1 MSKRKIISA
10 VLLSAVML
18 FSGCSENTAKGISLD
33 EIKDYTPLN
42 LQTEYYDNYDFNAY
56 YNKEESEKHLPGQ
69 GVFGT
74 GNAFILRYNGLYYM
88 YVGSSNNMSQSMP
101 CWVSEDLLNW
111 TKPDNGVTP
120 AGTCA
125 DDPRLYNAY
134 PPCVRQFN
142 GKFYMYVY
150 LKNNVVTQGNYI
162 LKADSPVGPFEFVTG
177 DDGKPVC
184 YTIEATTTN
193 IDCDIF
199 IDDNEDVYFMSAHQ
213 DAYFTGIR
221 AFKMPS
227 MDKVDYDEN
236 SYINIAES
244 SVGGWTEGNGM
255 FKRNGNYYLMF
266 TGSNILS
273 PGYLTHYAVAE
284 NDNWKKAFG
293 TDEKTGAKGFNQGID
308 WPMGCETNPE
318 FYSLGHATSV
328 LGPDMDALY
337 YHYFS
342 VNSAGPNCTFAID
355 RLIFNGTAMDAA
367 QTQYRSVKPARPF
380 IYSYLPESGGE
391 FTAESGK
398 ILSKNSHNQ
407 NFTAEYNFKG
417 NNVKCVFGYRDE
429 QNYGYVACDV
439 SAKTV
444 TLHTVENGTDKQA
457 AQGEIVRDY
466 DGNTLKTLRIACR
479 DGKADVYFDDLKKI
493 SDASVST
500 QSGKAG
506 YIYGGEAE
514 FCYTAVSN
522 AAKGISDSSEPKLH
536 YINIGAESY
545 LPAGLIEGHGS
556 AFASGSGY
564 YLTDESEYGGK
575 YTGMG
580 KIKLENAGDH
590 ADFLVDFDETRNDA
604 ESGYYTLYM
613 TLNKNQCGKTFG
625 VRVDGGKVM
634 PVKVPE
640 VNATGGASLIKTAI
654 AQIPVEKG
662 VREIS
667 IIDLGENFAFHS
679 FTFVKSTGKNFN
691 YVQSLNA
698 APEKGMEQLTLWR
711 FDKQAGDDENSLV
724 SREGVRSLVY
734 FGNDKI
740 ENYTVECD
748 FRLNTDSINSAGF
761 IIQGNRYSNS
771 AYITED
777 YRHIQGYYFSIGKR
791 MVKIE
796 KLNYTH
802 SDGNAAA
809 KRASINIGEWNHV
822 KIEVKG
828 STLKATVTSAS
839 GESVTLEFTD
849 DFALSGGRF
858 GFYTS
863 GASASYKNLKI
874 SG

>member
-1 MSKRKIISA
+1 MSGIKKISA
-10 VLLSAVML
+10 ALLAAAIL
-18 FSGCSENTAKGISLD
+18 FSGCSGEQTSGISLD
-33 EIKDYTPLN
+33 EIKDYTPLD

-101 CWVSEDLLNW
+101 CWVSEDLMYW
-111 TKPDNGVTP
+111 SKPDNGVTP

-150 LKNNVVTQGNYI
+150 LKNDVVTQGNYI
-162 LKADSPVGPFEFVTG
+162 LKADSPVGPFEFVSG

-199 IDDNEDVYFMSAHQ
+199 IDDNEDVFFMSAHQ

-221 AFKMPS
+221 AFRMPS
-227 MDKVDYDEN
+227 MDKIDYDEN
-236 SYINIAES
+236 NYVNIAES

-266 TGSNILS
+266 TGSDILS

-284 NDNWKKAFG
+284 NDNWKRAFG
-293 TDEKTGAKGFNQGID
+293 TDEKTGARGFSQGID
-308 WPMGCETNPE
+308 WPMGCETSPE

-355 RLIFNGTAMDAA
+355 RLIFNGTAMDTA
-367 QTQYRSVKPARPF
+367 QAQFHSVKPARPF
-380 IYSYLPESGGE
+380 AYSYSPAKSDE
-391 FTAESGK
+391 FVAENGK
-398 ILSKNSHNQ
+398 ILSKKSHGK
-407 NFTAEYNFKG
+407 NFSAEYNFKG
-417 NNVKCVFGYRDE
+417 NGVKCVFDYKNE
-429 QNYGYVACDV
+429 QNYGYVICDV
-439 SAKTV
+439 TAKTV
-444 TLHTVENGTDKQA
+444 TLHVVENGTDNQV
-457 AQGEIVRDY
+457 AQGEIVRSYGEDV
-466 DGNTLKTLRIACR
+466 LKTLRISCR

-493 SDASVST
+493 SDAPVSVEGGT
-500 QSGKAG
+500 VG
-506 YIYGGEAE
+506 YIYNGESD
-514 FCYTAVSN
+514 FGYTAVSN
-522 AAKGISDSSEPKLH
+522 AAKGLSDSLEPKLH

-545 LPAGLIEGHGS
+545 LPAGIIEGHGS
-556 AFASGSGY
+556 SFTGESGY
-564 YLTDESEYGGK
+564 RLTDESEYNGK

-580 KIKLENAGDH
+580 QIKLKNAGDH
-590 ADFLVDFDETRNDA
+590 ADFLVDFDQTRNSA

-613 TLNKNQCGKTFG
+613 TLNKNQSGKTFG
-625 VRVDGGKVM
+625 VRVDGGKIL
-634 PVKVPE
+634 PVKVPS
-640 VNATGGASLIKTAI
+640 VNPGNGASLIKTAI
-654 AQIPVEKG
+654 AQIPIEKG
-662 VREIS
+662 VHEIS
-667 IIDLGENFAFHS
+667 IVDLGENFAFHS
-679 FTFVKSTGKNFN
+679 FTFVKSTGKTFN
-691 YVQSLNA
+691 YEQSLTA

-711 FDKQAGDDENSLV
+711 FDKQPGDQENSLV

-734 FGNDKI
+734 FGNAAI

-761 IIQGNRYSNS
+761 IIHGNRYSNS

-777 YRHIQGYYFSIGKR
+777 YRHIQGYYLSIGKR

-809 KRASINIGEWNHV
+809 KRASINIGEWSHV
-822 KIEVKG
+822 KIEVNG
-828 STLKATVTSAS
+828 STLKTTVTAAS

-849 DFALSGGRF
+849 DFAFSGGRF

-863 GASASYKNLKI
+863 GASASYKNLQI